1 MFSYKNIVGD
11 DKLRNTILLFL
22 FILFTSANA
31 NVDGNTITT
40 LQELK
45 KSEDLLKKEIK
56 TKTALKKRSV
66 LDDEKQRLKLEIK
79 VLDLQLNELKTKFE
93 KIATGIDTSVIKT
106 QESKQATTLSDDFK
120 LLLKPLIQGLK
131 QSTEDM
137 RKKAQLQEEIEYYK
151 IILPQAA
158 EAYEN
163 IEELLKN
170 PQTKDLKKDLLKL
183 MKYWQQ
189 QISLITSNLN
199 ASLHQ
204 VEMLEKSNLSFTE
217 SLHKNTKSF
226 FQQRGLYLLESIAA
240 FLVVIIVMNIIH
252 SMFIKIFPAL
262 TKANRSFHIR
272 FADLLYRLLTT
283 ILAILAPMAVF
294 YYEEDWVLFSAGLL
308 ALFGIA
314 WTFRHLIP
322 RLWQQ
327 ARLLLNVGSVR
338 EEERIYYQ
346 NLPWRVK
353 NINIFTV
360 LENPDSGVKL
370 RLPIEDLVGLTSRPP
385 LKYEPWFPCRLNDW
399 VLLSNE
405 YYGKVV
411 GISLEF
417 IELVDIGGGHRTFII
432 SDFLSLSPQN
442 LSTGFRIVDTIGI
455 SYKHQKEST
464 TKIVDTLEKFIL
476 KKIEE
481 EGYKEGLNKLLVQFS
496 HAGDSSLD
504 IAVIANFSADMA
516 PIYYRLKRSIGRW
529 CVDACTLYGWEIPF
543 PQLTVHGEISNIS

>member
-1 MFSYKNIVGD
+1 MLKNSV
-11 DKLRNTILLFL
+11 LLFL
-22 FILFTSANA
+22 LLLFTSAYG
-31 NVDGNTITT
+31 NVSENTIAT

-45 KSEDLLKKEIK
+45 KSEDLLTKEIK
-56 TKTALKKRSV
+56 AKTELKNRSN
-66 LDDEKQRLKLEIK
+66 LDDEKERLKLEIK
-79 VLDLQLNELKTKFE
+79 VLDLQVNELKTKFE
-93 KIATGIDTSVIKT
+93 KIATGIDTSVIKSK
-106 QESKQATTLSDDFK
+106 ESKQATTISDDFK

-151 IILPQAA
+151 VILPQAA

-163 IEELLKN
+163 LEMLLKN
-170 PQTKDLKKDLLKL
+170 PQTKELKKDLSKL
-183 MKYWQQ
+183 MKHWQQ

-204 VEMLEKSNLSFTE
+204 VEMLERSNLSFTE
-217 SLHKNTKSF
+217 SLHMNTKSF

-240 FLVVIIVMNIIH
+240 FLIVIIVMNIIH
-252 SMFIKIFPAL
+252 ALFINIFPAL

-272 FADLLYRLLTT
+272 FGDLLYRVLTT
-283 ILAILAPMAVF
+283 IVAILAPMAVF

-308 ALFGIA
+308 ILFGIA

-327 ARLLLNVGSVR
+327 ARLLLNIGSVR

-370 RLPIEDLVGLTSRPP
+370 RLPIEELVGLTSRPP

-399 VLLSNE
+399 VLLSND

-417 IELVDIGGGHRTFII
+417 IELVDIGGGHRTFMIT
-432 SDFLSLSPQN
+432 DFLSLSPQN
-442 LSTGFRIVDTIGI
+442 LSTGFRIVDSIGI

-464 TKIVDTLEKFIL
+464 NKIVETLEKFIMQ
-476 KKIEE
+476 KIKE
-481 EGYKEGLNKLLVQFS
+481 EGYKDGLNKLIVQFS

-504 IAVIANFSADMA
+504 IAVIANFNADMA
-516 PIYYRLKRSIGRW
+516 PLYYRLKRAIGRW
-529 CVDACTLYGWEIPF
+529 CVDACSEYGWEIPF
-543 PQLTVHGEISNIS
+543 PQLTVHGIKD

>member
-1 MFSYKNIVGD
+1 MILKNAIFIFLFLLLTSLHATID
-11 DKLRNTILLFL
+11 ENTI
-22 FILFTSANA
+22 S
-31 NVDGNTITT
+31 T

-45 KSEDLLKKEIK
+45 KSEDLLIKEIK
-56 TKTALKKRSV
+56 TKTALRKRSN
-66 LDDEKQRLKLEIK
+66 LEDEKERLKLEIK
-79 VLDLQLNELKTKFE
+79 VLDIQLNELKSKFE
-93 KIATGIDTSVIKT
+93 KIATGIDTSVLKSK
-106 QESKQATTLSDDFK
+106 ESKQATTISDDFK

-163 IEELLKN
+163 LERLLKN
-170 PQTKDLKKDLLKL
+170 PQTKELKKDLSKL

-226 FQQRGLYLLESIAA
+226 FQQRGLYLLEGVAA
-240 FLVVIIVMNIIH
+240 FLIVIIVMNIIH
-252 SMFIKIFPAL
+252 SMFIKIFPIL
-262 TKANRSFHIR
+262 TKANRSFQIR
-272 FADLLYRLLTT
+272 FADLLYRLLT
-283 ILAILAPMAVF
+283 IVLAISAPMAVF

-308 ALFGIA
+308 VFFAIA

-417 IELVDIGGGHRTFII
+417 IELVDIGGGHRSFIV

-442 LSTGFRIVDTIGI
+442 LSTGFRVVNTIGI

-464 TKIVDTLEKFIL
+464 NIIIEKLEKYIL
-476 KKIEE
+476 NRIEE
-481 EGYKEGLNKLLVQFS
+481 EGYKDGLNKLMVQFS
-496 HAGDSSLD
+496 QAGDSSLD
-504 IAVIANFSADMA
+504 IDIIANFNADMA
-516 PIYYRLKRSIGRW
+516 PLYFRLKRSIGRW
-529 CVDACTLYGWEIPF
+529 CVDACTIYNWEIPF
-543 PQLTVHGEISNIS
+543 PQLTVHGVKE

>member
-1 MFSYKNIVGD
+1 MLK
-11 DKLRNTILLFL
+11 NTILLFL
-22 FILFTSANA
+22 LILFTSAHGDVSN
-31 NVDGNTITT
+31 NTIST
-40 LQELK
+40 LVELK
-45 KSEDLLKKEIK
+45 KSQDLLIKEIQNK
-56 TKTALKKRSV
+56 TLLKNRSN
-66 LDDEKQRLKLEIK
+66 LDDEKERLKLEIK
-79 VLDLQLNELKTKFE
+79 VLDLQVNELKTKFE
-93 KIATGIDTSVIKT
+93 KIATGIDTSVIKSK
-106 QESKQATTLSDDFK
+106 ESKQATTISDDFK

-163 IEELLKN
+163 LEQLLKN
-170 PQTKDLKKDLLKL
+170 PQTKELKKDLSKL

-204 VEMLEKSNLSFTE
+204 VEMLEKNNLSFTE
-217 SLHKNTKSF
+217 SLHMNTKSF

-252 SMFIKIFPAL
+252 AMFIAIFPAL

-272 FADLLYRLLTT
+272 FADLLYRILTT

-308 ALFGIA
+308 ILFGIA

-353 NINIFTV
+353 NINIFTI

-417 IELVDIGGGHRTFII
+417 IELVDIGGGHRTFMI

-442 LSTGFRIVDTIGI
+442 LSTGFRIADSIGI

-464 TKIVDTLEKFIL
+464 NKIVDTLEKYIL
-476 KKIEE
+476 RKIEE
-481 EGYKEGLNKLLVQFS
+481 EGYKDGLKKLIVQFS

-504 IAVIANFSADMA
+504 IAVIANFNADMA
-516 PIYYRLKRSIGRW
+516 PLYYRLKRAVGRW
-529 CVDACTLYGWEIPF
+529 CVDACSEYGWEIPF
-543 PQLTVHGEISNIS
+543 PQLTVHGIKS